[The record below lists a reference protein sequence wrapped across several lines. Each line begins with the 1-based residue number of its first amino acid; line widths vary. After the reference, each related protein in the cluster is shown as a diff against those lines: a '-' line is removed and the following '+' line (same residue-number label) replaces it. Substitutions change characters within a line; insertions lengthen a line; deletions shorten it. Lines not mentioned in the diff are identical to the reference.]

1 MQRFRDVLITQ
12 ARFLLFRPARPNLK
26 NRYRDYLVYILIVTW
41 LTGIGRYWDHPGA
54 EPWQY
59 AGLGSIAYVFVL
71 AAILYLVVKPL
82 RPANWTYS
90 SVLIFVGLTAL
101 PGLLY
106 AIPVER
112 FVSLEY
118 AQTVLS
124 KS

>member
-1 MQRFRDVLITQ
+1 
-12 ARFLLFRPARPNLK
+12 
-26 NRYRDYLVYILIVTW
+26 
-41 LTGIGRYWDHPGA
+41 
-54 EPWQY
+54 
-59 AGLGSIAYVFVL
+59 VL